1 MGANCSAAT
10 GVLIA
15 GAGPVGLVLA
25 AELALHGV
33 DVLVVERAAASSDEP
48 RASQV
53 DSRTMEFLDRRDLL
67 DRLGPLPR
75 VGTGH
80 FGGLPLSLDGVR
92 SRFRGH
98 WRVPQPRLTAAL
110 EARAVELG
118 VPMLRAHSLL
128 RFTATDR
135 VRAQVRAPAGPM
147 TITADYLVGCDG
159 HDSVVRTHGGFA
171 FPGSP
176 ATRTLLWADLDGIEL
191 EPRRFQRLPAGL
203 AVAASRADG
212 GTRVMVHAY
221 GYHRPAGRVEPA
233 ELARE
238 WHRVTGE
245 DLAGATVRRIGLFD
259 NESRLVDRFRRGR
272 VLLAGDAAH
281 RHLHVGGMSLN
292 QGLHDA
298 IDLGWKLATTI
309 ADRAPSELLES
320 YQDQRHAAG
329 RAAAAVVDAQEVLL
343 LGHPKV
349 EPLRAL
355 LGQLL
360 TAPEIAVRLAEAVS
374 GWPAAAGALST
385 PAV

>member
-1 MGANCSAAT
+1 MGANCSSAT
-10 GVLIA
+10 QVLIV

-25 AELALHGV
+25 TELAQHGV
-33 DVLVVERAAASSDEP
+33 GVLVVERAAAPSDEP

-67 DRLGPLPR
+67 GGLGPLPR

-80 FGGLPLSLDGVR
+80 FGGLPLSLEGVR

-98 WRVPQPRLTAAL
+98 WRIPQPRLTAAL
-110 EARAVELG
+110 DARARELG
-118 VPMLRAHSLL
+118 VPVLRSHELTG
-128 RFTATDR
+128 FTASDR
-135 VRAQVRAPAGPM
+135 VRAELQTPTGPVS
-147 TITADYLVGCDG
+147 ITAGYLVGCDG
-159 HDSVVRTHGGFA
+159 HDSVVRARGGFA
-171 FPGSP
+171 FPGTS

-191 EPRRFQRLPAGL
+191 QPRRFQRLPAGL
-203 AVAASRADG
+203 AVAASREDG

-221 GYHRPAGRVEPA
+221 GYHRPAGRVEPD
-233 ELARE
+233 ELVRE

-245 DLAGATVRRIGLFD
+245 RLDGATVRRIGLFD

-292 QGLHDA
+292 QGIHDA
-298 IDLGWKLATTI
+298 IELGWKLAMTI
-309 ADRAPSELLES
+309 TGRAPGGLLES
-320 YQDQRHAAG
+320 YHDQRHAAG
-329 RAAAAVVDAQEVLL
+329 AAAAAVVAAQEVLL
-343 LGHPKV
+343 LGHPKI

-360 TAPEIAVRLAEAVS
+360 AVPEISARLAEAVS
-374 GWPAAAGALST
+374 GWPSGALFT
-385 PAV
+385 V